1 MRAIRRLENR
11 LTNVSC
17 PNYLIP
23 SIAFVSKKIFKSKK
37 VILDPV
43 QHNSKP
49 YYISKFERGYAL

>member
-1 MRAIRRLENR
+1 MRVIRRLENR

-43 QHNSKP
+43 STQ
-49 YYISKFERGYAL
+49 FETVLHIEI